1 MDHGSGAGS
10 RGDVIARERI
20 DPAMSSSVSAEVVTV
35 YMALDGGQELELDFY
50 CLRCAERVTIA
61 FRVLSRIP
69 VADD

>member
-1 MDHGSGAGS
+1 
-10 RGDVIARERI
+10 
-20 DPAMSSSVSAEVVTV
+20 MSSSVSAEVVTV
-35 YMALDGGQELELDFY
+35 YMALDGGLHHSRCSQRLSLHGQRAGRELELELDFY